1 MAVFNKQIYEASKKS
16 INSSSSNP
24 IASNKNN
31 FNGGTLIF
39 PDGARLSYQNVTEKN
54 IYAIVNKY
62 SNFLRPDTTA
72 VNSKI
77 KYKLGRL
84 ALIFKDGDAVI
95 SIGKINSMGFEYVYK
110 MNYLDDNNL
119 SAIYYYP
126 AKNYEE
132 VTIKSGKCTYK
143 SYNALHQLVKIEEV
157 ENNCTNIYEINPET
171 NDIKCLT
178 I

>member
-1 MAVFNKQIYEASKKS
+1 MAVFNKQVYEASKRS

-24 IASNKNN
+24 IAGDKSNLNN
-31 FNGGTLIF
+31 GMLFF

-72 VNSKI
+72 INSKI

-95 SIGKINSMGFEYVYK
+95 SIGKINSLGFEYMYK
-110 MNYLDDNNL
+110 MNYKNDDNL

-132 VTIKSGKCTYK
+132 VTINSGKCIYK
-143 SYNALHQLVKIEEV
+143 SFNALHQLVKIEEV
-157 ENNCTNIYEINPET
+157 EDNHTNIYEINPET